1 MSSFWNKNYIE
12 YKSNGDKNSTL
23 SLDEYLNKIKPCL
36 RNIIIYPQNS
46 DRWKIQ
52 LAIAIKFNSSKDT
65 EEVRVMYS
73 TSNNIKFTSY
83 NDETEVAN
91 EFFESLRSKYQDNL
105 ETSMRRSNFIFD
117 SVPLMYYKC
126 RKVNFKHS
134 GSYIDSPDQI
144 KKKQQ

>member
-1 MSSFWNKNYIE
+1 MGSFWNKNYIE

-23 SLDEYLNKIKPCL
+23 SLDEYLNKIKRCL

-91 EFFESLRSKYQDNL
+91 EFFESLRSKY
-105 ETSMRRSNFIFD
+105 
-117 SVPLMYYKC
+117 
-126 RKVNFKHS
+126 
-134 GSYIDSPDQI
+134 
-144 KKKQQ
+144 